1 MFIYGIPLM
10 GMQYLAS
17 GDALFRMA
25 AENKAA
31 FAWHGDK
38 WRCICGMENCTNFC
52 PECGTKAPVRP
63 WKCSC
68 GRDCGTNFC
77 PDCGSKAP
85 V

>member
-10 GMQYLAS
+10 GMQYMTN
-17 GDALFRMA
+17 GEALFRMA
-25 AENKAA
+25 FENNAA
-31 FAWHGDK
+31 AGWHGDK
-38 WRCICGMENCTNFC
+38 WRCVCGKENDTRFC
-52 PECGTKAPVRP
+52 PECGAKAPVKP

-68 GRDCGTNFC
+68 GKDCTTNFC

>member
-10 GMQYLAS
+10 GMQYMAS

-25 AENKAA
+25 AEAKASYG
-31 FAWHGDK
+31 WHGDK
-38 WRCICGMENCTNFC
+38 WRCVCGMENNTNFC
-52 PECGTKAPVRP
+52 PECGTKAPVKP

-77 PDCGSKAP
+77 PDCGAKAP